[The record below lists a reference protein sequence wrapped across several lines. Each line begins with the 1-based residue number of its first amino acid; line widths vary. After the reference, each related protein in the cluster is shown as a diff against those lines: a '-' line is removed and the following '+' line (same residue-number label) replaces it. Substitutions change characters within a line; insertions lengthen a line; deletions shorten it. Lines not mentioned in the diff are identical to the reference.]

1 MALSNDPVGL
11 AAYIL
16 EKFSTWTDLAYQSLP
31 DGGLSSK
38 VKFTMDEMLTDVMI
52 YWVNNCIT
60 TSMRLYSES
69 FTVKTLGYQID
80 EWVFL
85 RAEWWSRQRY
95 SKIFWP
101 EVLFYFFKLRDSFL
115 YQCFFSK
122 LQSDLL
128 NNWLTSKGIKVIDH
142 RCEDRKKV
150 VELRSD
156 IGAISSFK

>member
-1 MALSNDPVGL
+1 
-11 AAYIL
+11 L

-80 EWVFL
+80 E
-85 RAEWWSRQRY
+85 
-95 SKIFWP
+95 
-101 EVLFYFFKLRDSFL
+101 
-115 YQCFFSK
+115 
-122 LQSDLL
+122 
-128 NNWLTSKGIKVIDH
+128 
-142 RCEDRKKV
+142 
-150 VELRSD
+150 
-156 IGAISSFK
+156 